1 MKLNITKLKVMAIAA
16 AAFMLCGGA
25 LVTSASAEAAT
36 MGSPARAAV
45 ARTAASAADSPASTS
60 NNGCTSY
67 YATGYNLVPP
77 PDVYAYWTSNPC
89 NYLLQVRAWCVP
101 ETGASG
107 SWSTSGVVKA
117 VDLPDT
123 ASCGFTEALTGG
135 YIRFSYD
142 SGATWTKYQRFFPS

>member
-1 MKLNITKLKVMAIAA
+1 MKPMSYPAAVILMAGSLALGTGVTAA
-16 AAFMLCGGA
+16 N
-25 LVTSASAEAAT
+25 ASAT

-45 ARTAASAADSPASTS
+45 ARTATSAADSSASTS

-67 YATGYNLVPP
+67 YNTGYNLIPP

-101 ETGASG
+101 ATGGG

-117 VDLPDT
+117 VNLQDA
-123 ASCGFTEALTGG
+123 ASCGLIDALTGG
-135 YIRFSYD
+135 YIHFSYD
-142 SGATWTKYQRFFPS
+142 GGATWTKYQRFFTS